1 MAMEHRALKT
11 APMIDDSPEA
21 AAAQDRTASPDTQE
35 TGPVQMLVIGFNE
48 PKFEGQIRA
57 ELDRLRDNDVV
68 RLIDAVVVRTGDDG
82 NVERMQMSD
91 LTVDEAIDLGAKAG
105 ALIGLG
111 FGADEESM
119 RTGALLGAAEGSDGH
134 LLDADAWFVDDVIPN
149 GSAAAIALVEHRWAI
164 PLRETI
170 WDAGGFHLAD
180 AWVHPE
186 DLLRIGMR
194 AAEETE
200 ES

>member
-1 MAMEHRALKT
+1 MRLAALAVAVLAIEAVGIVACGALWLAFGAGRALHT
-11 APMIDDSPEA
+11 RP
-21 AAAQDRTASPDTQE
+21 AQ
-35 TGPVQMLVIGFNE
+35 
-48 PKFEGQIRA
+48 RA
-57 ELDRLRDNDVV
+57 HF
-68 RLIDAVVVRTGDDG
+68 
-82 NVERMQMSD
+82 
-91 LTVDEAIDLGAKAG
+91 
-105 ALIGLG
+105 ALQHWW
-111 FGADEESM
+111 F
-119 RTGALLGAAEGSDGH
+119 GALLGAAEGSDGH

-194 AAEETE
+194 AAEEIE
-200 ES
+200 EP